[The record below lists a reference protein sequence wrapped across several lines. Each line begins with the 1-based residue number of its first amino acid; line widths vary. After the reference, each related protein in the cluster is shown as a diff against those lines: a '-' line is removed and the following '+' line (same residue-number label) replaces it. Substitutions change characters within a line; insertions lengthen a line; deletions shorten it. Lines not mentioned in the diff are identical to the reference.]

1 MIGYTPSATEVARE
15 PGIDDLAPPPG
26 GPAFAWEAGDAPAGP
41 RDVSTCGQADS
52 VGTMFQGRLV
62 GVTVGD
68 VVQWICL
75 LNKTGVLT
83 VNALP
88 GRTSVY
94 IERGAVIHAEN
105 GSCRAEDALLH
116 ILWLSEAT
124 FAFTERPLECEKTI
138 VADTESLVL
147 RAALAA
153 EEAERTEADPARLA
167 RPSAA

>member
-1 MIGYTPSATEVARE
+1 MIGYTPSTAEVPRE
-15 PGIDDLAPPPG
+15 PGIDEVAPPL
-26 GPAFAWEAGDAPAGP
+26 GPAFGWEATESPAGP
-41 RDVSTCGQADS
+41 RDVSAGGPAGN

-68 VVQWICL
+68 VVQWLCL
-75 LNKTGVLT
+75 LDKTGVLT

-94 IERGAVIHAEN
+94 IEHGNVIHAEN

-124 FAFTERPLECEKTI
+124 FAFAEQPLDCDRTI
-138 VADTESLVL
+138 VADTEGLML

-153 EEAERTEADPARLA
+153 EEAEQREAKAMGVA
-167 RPSAA
+167 HASAA